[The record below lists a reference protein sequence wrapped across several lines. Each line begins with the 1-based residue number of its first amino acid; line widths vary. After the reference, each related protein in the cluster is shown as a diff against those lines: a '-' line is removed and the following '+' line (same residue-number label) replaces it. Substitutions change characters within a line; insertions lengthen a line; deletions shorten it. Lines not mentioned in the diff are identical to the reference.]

1 MNRYLVTFDV
11 GTGYID
17 WTVEAVRKPT
27 KAQARN
33 ILRAK
38 LDASLHCYL
47 VEEIVRIQLAQ
58 S

>member
-17 WTVEAVRKPT
+17 WVVEAVRKPT
-27 KAQARN
+27 KAEARK
-33 ILRAK
+33 ILKAR
-38 LDASLHCYL
+38 LDKSLHDYL
-47 VEEIVRIQLAQ
+47 VDPIVRIRLIQ